1 MPSTGSRV
9 LVNCQRARLRSGFWN
24 SATSFFHSLVDRLPV
39 ELAFFWLFFF
49 HPAGSRSGNP
59 NEGKGGKSPFGR
71 DFLMG
76 LFLLALFF
84 AGPLRLLAWKIR
96 TWPDGRVGD
105 ARDRDPGRLRT
116 SRSVRLFGEFGQAG
130 EDRG

>member
-39 ELAFFWLFFF
+39 ELAFFWLFSSILLK
-49 HPAGSRSGNP
+49 ADQEIRTKARV
-59 NEGKGGKSPFGR
+59 EKSPFGR

-76 LFLLALFF
+76 LFLFGIFFRWAASIACVENPNLA
-84 AGPLRLLAWKIR
+84 
-96 TWPDGRVGD
+96 
-105 ARDRDPGRLRT
+105 
-116 SRSVRLFGEFGQAG
+116 
-130 EDRG
+130 